1 MNNIELIKKF
11 LNNDRDEKV
20 IIDQVSDE
28 IGVFYENI
36 VSHFCKIENIKVARD
51 QVLENSETENLFKEK
66 KLKLFYSKNKS
77 IIENILEKNFKAVI
91 FSDYKIYKNY
101 KSKMQTISGYDYKKD
116 VEYFIKKI
124 LSIDNFEILEFCI
137 NNPPLSFSEI
147 SKFLVNSEGYIK
159 EMSINKEKN
168 FILEVRKELNLLK
181 RRESGAKSIYKNL
194 KKEVKYKKFNF
205 LAY

>member
-36 VSHFCKIENIKVARD
+36 ISHFCKIENIKVARD

-77 IIENILEKNFKAVI
+77 VIENILEKNFKAVI

-124 LSIDNFEILEFCI
+124 LNIDNFEILEFCI

-181 RRESGAKSIYKNL
+181 RKESGAKSIYENL

>member
-36 VSHFCKIENIKVARD
+36 ISHFCKIENIKVARD

-124 LSIDNFEILEFCI
+124 LNIDNFEILEFCI

-181 RRESGAKSIYKNL
+181 RKESGAKSIYENL

>member
-36 VSHFCKIENIKVARD
+36 ISHFCKIENIKVARD

-124 LSIDNFEILEFCI
+124 LNIDNFEILEFCI

>member
-1 MNNIELIKKF
+1 
-11 LNNDRDEKV
+11 
-20 IIDQVSDE
+20 
-28 IGVFYENI
+28 
-36 VSHFCKIENIKVARD
+36 
-51 QVLENSETENLFKEK
+51 
-66 KLKLFYSKNKS
+66 
-77 IIENILEKNFKAVI
+77 
-91 FSDYKIYKNY
+91 
-101 KSKMQTISGYDYKKD
+101 MQTISGYDYKKD

-181 RRESGAKSIYKNL
+181 RRESGAKSIYENL